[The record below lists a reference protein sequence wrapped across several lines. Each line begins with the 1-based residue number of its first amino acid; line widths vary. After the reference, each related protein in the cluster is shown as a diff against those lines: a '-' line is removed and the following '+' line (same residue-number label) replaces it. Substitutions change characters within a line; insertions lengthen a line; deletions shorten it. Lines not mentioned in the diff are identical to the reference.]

1 MSFIDDAKSW
11 ATAPIPGPAIPD
23 EQAKVLDAMPA
34 GDLAAR
40 WRELQFLGI
49 KDQTEESW
57 NATLYFDHLPHNQ
70 PQRAFD
76 LVLEVLHS
84 DAEMPVLLEL
94 GNRMFTT
101 LVHHHAAL
109 LIDRIEVEA
118 RSSAKLRWLLGGA
131 HWWASDEAIK
141 ERLGAIA
148 DEEGWRVDR
157 HAHATRFAPI
167 DFPSLPLPEL
177 ARVWVE
183 LRSRP
188 WKDVDDNWHTLSD
201 FERDLMEN
209 DPERLIDLI
218 LEILRIEGNPAL
230 LSYLAAG
237 PLEDVIDERSIARIE
252 REAFAREAFRE
263 LLSGVWY
270 SSKPDDIRTRL
281 DAILRPA
288 Q

>member
-1 MSFIDDAKSW
+1 MSFIDDAKGW
-11 ATAPIPGPAIPD
+11 ATAPIPGPGIPD
-23 EQAKVLDAMPA
+23 EQAKVLDAMSI

-70 PQRAFD
+70 PQHALD
-76 LVLEVLHS
+76 LVLTLLQSET
-84 DAEMPVLLEL
+84 DMPVLLEL

-101 LVHHHAAL
+101 LIHHHAAL
-109 LIDRIEVEA
+109 LIDRIEAEA
-118 RSSAKLRWLLGGA
+118 RGNAKLRWLLGGA

-141 ERLGAIA
+141 ERLAAIA
-148 DEEGWRVDR
+148 DEEAWRADR
-157 HAHATRFAPI
+157 HAHAVRFPPV
-167 DFPSLPLPEL
+167 DFASLPLPEL
-177 ARVWVE
+177 ARVWVD

-209 DPERLIDLI
+209 DPDRLIDLI
-218 LEILRIEGNPAL
+218 LEILKIESNAAL

-237 PLEDVIDERSIARIE
+237 PLEDVIDDRSIARIE
-252 REAFAREAFRE
+252 REAFASEAFRQ
-263 LLSGVWY
+263 LLGGVWY
-270 SSKPDDIRTRL
+270 SSKPDEIRARL

>member
-11 ATAPIPGPAIPD
+11 ATAPIPGPGMPD
-23 EQAKVLDAMPA
+23 EQAKAFDAKPVA
-34 GDLAAR
+34 ELAMR
-40 WRELQFLGI
+40 WQALQFLGI
-49 KDQTEESW
+49 KDQTDESW

-76 LVLEVLHS
+76 LVLAVLQTETDMS
-84 DAEMPVLLEL
+84 VLLEL

-101 LVHHHAAL
+101 LVHHHANL
-109 LIDRIEVEA
+109 LIDRIEEA
-118 RSSAKLRWLLGGA
+118 ARGNAKLRWLLGGA
-131 HWWASDEAIK
+131 HWWASDDTIK
-141 ERLGAIA
+141 ERLAAIA
-148 DEEGWRVDR
+148 DEEAWRADR

-167 DFPSLPLPEL
+167 DFPSLSLPGL
-177 ARVWVE
+177 ARVWVD

-201 FERDLMEN
+201 FERDLMES
-209 DPERLIDLI
+209 DPDRLIDLI
-218 LEILRIEGNPAL
+218 LEILKIETNAAL

-252 REAFAREAFRE
+252 REAFVNEAFRV
-263 LLSGVWY
+263 LLGGVWY
-270 SSKPDDIRTRL
+270 SSKPDDIRARL
-281 DAILRPA
+281 DAILRPG